1 MLFKTFK
8 QKCFT
13 DTKFQVTV
21 HNLST
26 DEFES
31 FKVDYLDRKSGNV
44 DKVIELYGK
53 KAVLT
58 NVCFN
63 RAINMNELS
72 VTIK

>member
-8 QKCFT
+8 QECFT
-13 DTKFQVTV
+13 DTNFQITV

-31 FKVDYLDRKSGNV
+31 FKVDYLDHNTGNV
-44 DKVIELYGK
+44 DKVIELYNK
-53 KAVLT
+53 KAVFT